1 MGDDIIYKK
10 GEIEK
15 VQDINDELNVDVQKE
30 ENNSLKEQ
38 YKSSVFILEY
48 VYKEYTRENDRRKN
62 IESRIPI
69 LMTLSTFFG
78 GAILINNKIDFL
90 KMLNNGDK
98 KIFLLFSVQL
108 LSCLCLLGAIGIFVS
123 ILVSREYRS
132 IKTDSFSD
140 IKPQGVEKEFIAY
153 DLLESYKECLD
164 FNTKVN
170 NFKYKIN
177 NIGIYL
183 LITSIILYLI
193 LSMLNTFI

>member
-1 MGDDIIYKK
+1 MSDDTIYKE
-10 GEIEK
+10 GEIEN
-15 VQDINDELNVDVQKE
+15 VQDVNDGSKIDDQKE
-30 ENNSLKEQ
+30 DIDNLKEK

-48 VYKEYTRENDRRKN
+48 VYKEYTRENERRKN

-78 GAILINNKIDFL
+78 GAIIINNKIDFL

-98 KIFLLFSVQL
+98 RVFLFFSVQL
-108 LSCLCLLGAIGIFVS
+108 LSCMCLLCAIGIFVS

-132 IKTDSFSD
+132 INVENFCD
-140 IKPQGVEKEFIAY
+140 IKPQGAEKEFIAY
-153 DLLESYKECLD
+153 DLLDAYKVCLD
-164 FNTKVN
+164 FNTNVN
-170 NFKYKIN
+170 NFKHKIN

-193 LSMLNTFI
+193 LSILNTFI

>member
-1 MGDDIIYKK
+1 MSDDIIYKEGK
-10 GEIEK
+10 IENA
-15 VQDINDELNVDVQKE
+15 QDVNDESKVAVQKE
-30 ENNSLKEQ
+30 ENAKLKEQ

-48 VYKEYTRENDRRKN
+48 VYKEYTRENERRKN

-90 KMLNNGDK
+90 KMLTNGDK
-98 KIFLLFSVQL
+98 RVFLLFSVQL

-123 ILVSREYRS
+123 ILVSREYIS
-132 IKTDSFSD
+132 IKTDSFCD
-140 IKPQGVEKEFIAY
+140 IKPQGAEKEFIAY
-153 DLLESYKECLD
+153 DLLDTYKECLD

-193 LSMLNTFI
+193 LSIINTFI